1 MHRHSWIQDFYLIL
15 LVLYL
20 LSGASCKERTKP
32 QLSRQSE
39 ESKRGEVRPQS
50 EGIPMTPKKSEEK
63 RPAPS
68 SRPPE
73 QPGISMDPLFGIPVQ
88 RVPAEDFR
96 LGPLLP
102 PDSSEEE
109 GVRIAELFF
118 ARIQKGTSVEDLLH
132 PEYRWFLEEDLK
144 PPKGKTI
151 PVWKIRYGP
160 TTKSQ
165 EGGLEIPF
173 RVLTEKS
180 RAQGTLLLEKT
191 NDNWYIVEIFLDWN
205 ALFLQNEAIVPEKF
219 DPFAANFPKKP

>member
-1 MHRHSWIQDFYLIL
+1 MQRHSRIQSFCFIL

-20 LSGASCKERTKP
+20 LSGTSCKERTKP
-32 QLSRQSE
+32 QVSRQSE
-39 ESKRGEVRPQS
+39 VSKPGAVRPQS

-63 RPAPS
+63 RS
-68 SRPPE
+68 SSSSQPPE
-73 QPGISMDPLFGIPVQ
+73 QPGISMDPLFGIPGQ
-88 RVPAEDFR
+88 RVSAEDFR
-96 LGPLLP
+96 LGPLLS

-109 GVRIAELFF
+109 GVRIAALFF

-144 PPKGKTI
+144 PLKGKAI

-165 EGGLEIPF
+165 DGGLEIPF

-180 RAQGTLLLEKT
+180 RVQGTLLLEKT
-191 NDNWYIVEIFLDWN
+191 KDNWYIVEIFFDWN
-205 ALFLQNEAIVPEKF
+205 ALFLQNETIVPEKF
-219 DPFAANFPKKP
+219 DPFAAIFPENP